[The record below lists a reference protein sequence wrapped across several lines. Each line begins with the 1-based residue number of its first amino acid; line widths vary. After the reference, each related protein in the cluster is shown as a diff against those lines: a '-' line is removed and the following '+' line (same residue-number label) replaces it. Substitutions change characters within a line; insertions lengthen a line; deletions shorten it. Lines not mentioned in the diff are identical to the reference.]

1 LVGDGRAEAGVL
13 EIPLS
18 TNGDGKPGW
27 IVGDDKSG
35 VRITR
40 EGLTALGD
48 FEPLPTGRGLLE
60 YWQREFGVG
69 AAGQILR
76 TIAAAYPQA
85 LTYEEIGERAN
96 VSTKGGSFGTY
107 LSRLRSRDV
116 IENAGRQQVRLAED
130 LAAQVALAVENARL
144 YEDARVAI
152 ELRDKFLTIA
162 AHELK
167 TPMTSNQGY
176 SQLLSRQLDQGLD
189 RDAAPVSRAARMIE
203 DRTRHLARLV
213 EQILDVSRLVSARME
228 LNRNDTDLVAVIKNL
243 VIVFERQRG
252 AHEFR
257 LHLRH
262 ERLQAVVDPLRIQQ
276 VMAGLAGA
284 LVLPKT
290 YGARA
295 EILYSI
301 GKDQQG
307 GDPLKQDRQLS
318 TQLVY
323 LKSRAVLG
331 PVAQKQGRQ
340 FKDLDED
347 LSVQV
352 LDNSEVIQVEAHG
365 VSKLA
370 AMQTLQAVMD
380 GYLTLIGQPT
390 GVSRNLDTQLADAHL
405 NTTRIQTQV
414 TQLTTA
420 VLAGTATQTSLN
432 DARAQLTVS
441 LDREKAIQA
450 RIDELKLTGQAGPDA
465 QLLTPP
471 YSLPDAVF
479 PQPLIA
485 AGTGA
490 LVGLIVAGGVVAV
503 GARRRTRP

>member
-1 LVGDGRAEAGVL
+1 MGYEEQLQQPTGTGSTEMGPTEVGPTGMGAVPPQRSA
-13 EIPLS
+13 
-18 TNGDGKPGW
+18 
-27 IVGDDKSG
+27 
-35 VRITR
+35 VRIDR
-40 EGLTALGD
+40 PSAGGGGGLTPRLI
-48 FEPLPTGRGLLE
+48 LL
-60 YWQREFGVG
+60 
-69 AAGQILR
+69 
-76 TIAAAYPQA
+76 A
-85 LTYEEIGERAN
+85 LTIILL
-96 VSTKGGSFGTY
+96 GT
-107 LSRLRSRDV
+107 
-116 IENAGRQQVRLAED
+116 AG
-130 LAAQVALAVENARL
+130 
-144 YEDARVAI
+144 
-152 ELRDKFLTIA
+152 
-162 AHELK
+162 
-167 TPMTSNQGY
+167 
-176 SQLLSRQLDQGLD
+176 
-189 RDAAPVSRAARMIE
+189 
-203 DRTRHLARLV
+203 
-213 EQILDVSRLVSARME
+213 
-228 LNRNDTDLVAVIKNL
+228 
-243 VIVFERQRG
+243 
-252 AHEFR
+252 
-257 LHLRH
+257 
-262 ERLQAVVDPLRIQQ
+262 
-276 VMAGLAGA
+276 GLAGA

-301 GKDQQG
+301 GQDQQG

-340 FKDLDED
+340 FKDLDKD

-365 VSKLA
+365 ATKLA

-390 GVSRNLDTQLADAHL
+390 GVSRNLDTQLADAKA
-405 NTTRIQTQV
+405 NSARIQTQV
-414 TQLTTA
+414 TQLTPA
-420 VLAGTATQTSLN
+420 VLAGTATQTALN
-432 DARAQLTVS
+432 DARTQLTAS